1 MWNTY
6 CAGELNSVLHIP
18 DMASVRIGIY
28 DSTQKFL
35 LNQMLWRNQTD
46 EGSVYKNVKR
56 FGMHAEDGSYFDID
70 LNYQNFS
77 FRLEFF
83 SQEDHF
89 AFRVT
94 PLQTKDHIYFF
105 LSASIM
111 WMHKGSIE
119 VLNDSLSIKSDK
131 QSYIIN
137 TNAAVATHV
146 KVNTCLPGILLESN
160 KTFYITCNTDI
171 SPHQLDRQ
179 MDAARRQYICHSAHS
194 DGWLA
199 GASDALQKGLGW
211 NTIYD
216 HVKERI
222 CSPVSRSWCVQNG
235 KGFGS
240 YVLFEWDTFFS
251 ALMGATYSR
260 DFPHWQIDAIFQEI
274 TPDGMIPNF
283 GSERG
288 GSPDRSQPPVGSY
301 CILKLYQQ
309 FQDKS
314 LLERY
319 YEPLVH
325 WNKWWFENRDG
336 NSDGLL
342 EWGSNPNTAGEE
354 QGYFDSGNT
363 MVCAMYESGL
373 DNSPMYDHVAYNEK
387 TNTMELADV
396 GLNSLYALDCKCLA
410 VISNICGRTAE
421 EKLYHTE
428 YDRIKGLMNQKMY
441 DADMGMY
448 CNLHWNG
455 EKDYRFSPTNFYPL
469 LAGIPSAGQAKSM
482 VNGHL
487 LNEKEFW
494 GTYVIPS
501 ISKSCSAFT
510 DQDYWRG
517 RIWGP
522 MNFLVYEG
530 LKQYPCSEEFNRI
543 AYLFADKSLQL
554 FMKEWQEENH
564 IHENYNCLTGDGD
577 DKFNADPFYTWGAL
591 LTYIPMC
598 ELIYI
603 NPYGGIR
610 FGNFYTPPSL
620 IEGFLIGDSSYDLCT
635 ENGFVLSRNKMQLI
649 VSDEIIII
657 DQFTLTE
664 GNFSAVVITAK
675 SCCITLYP
683 QPEIMRYTLR
693 LPNGL
698 IIFDGSPDNPITLS
712 NINSENYS

>member
-6 CAGELNSVLHIP
+6 CAGELNSVLHLP
-18 DMASVRIGIY
+18 DMANIRIGIY
-28 DSTQKFL
+28 DCTQKFL
-35 LNQMLWRNQTD
+35 LDRMLWRNQSD
-46 EGSVYKNVKR
+46 EGVIYKNVKR
-56 FGMHAEDGSYFDID
+56 FGLHAEDGRYFDID
-70 LNYQNFS
+70 LNYQDFS

-83 SQEDHF
+83 SNEDRF
-89 AFRVT
+89 TYRVT
-94 PLQTKDHIYFF
+94 PLQKKENIYFF
-105 LSASIM
+105 LSASIL
-111 WMHKGSIE
+111 WMHKGSVE
-119 VLNDSLSIKSDK
+119 VLKDGLSVRTDK
-131 QSYIIN
+131 QSYMIN
-137 TNAAVATHV
+137 TNASIAADV
-146 KVNTCLPGILLESN
+146 KVNTSLPGILLESD
-160 KTFYITCNTDI
+160 KEFYVTSNIEIEPDLLAN
-171 SPHQLDRQ
+171 QL
-179 MDAARRQYICHSAHS
+179 DAARKQCISDSAHS
-194 DGWLA
+194 GGWLT
-199 GASDALQKGLGW
+199 GVSDALQKGMGW

-260 DFPHWQIDAIFQEI
+260 AFPRWQISAIFQEM
-274 TPDGMIPNF
+274 TSDGMIPNF

-309 FQDKS
+309 FQDKK

-319 YEPLVH
+319 YEPLVR
-325 WNKWWFENRDG
+325 WNQWWFKNRDG
-336 NSDGLL
+336 NRDGLL
-342 EWGSNPNTAGEE
+342 EWGSNPNPEGEDR
-354 QGYFDSGNT
+354 GYFDNGNT
-363 MVCAMYESGL
+363 ITCAMFESGL
-373 DNSPMYDHVAYNEK
+373 DNSPMYDDVAYNKK

-410 VISNICGRTAE
+410 VISHICDRISE
-421 EKLYHTE
+421 EKFYHAE
-428 YDRIKGLMNQKMY
+428 FQRVKGLMNDNMY
-441 DADMGMY
+441 DPDTGMY

-469 LAGIPSAGQAKSM
+469 LAGIPSDGQAKAM

-487 LNEKEFW
+487 LNEEEFW

-501 ISKSCSAFT
+501 ISKRCLAFS

-530 LKQYPCSEEFNRI
+530 LKQYSYLEEFNRI

-564 IHENYNCLTGDGD
+564 IHENYNCVTGDGD

-591 LTYIPMC
+591 LAYLPMC

-603 NPYGGIR
+603 NPYSGIR
-610 FGNFYTPPSL
+610 FGNAYAPAST
-620 IEGFLIGDSSYDLCT
+620 IEGFLIGDSTYDLCT
-635 ENGFVLSRNKMQLI
+635 ENGFRLSRNKQTFI
-649 VSDEIIII
+649 VSDEIILL
-657 DQFTLTE
+657 DNFTIAD
-664 GNFSAVVITAK
+664 GCFSAVVITAK
-675 SCCITLYP
+675 TCCITLYS
-683 QPEIMRYTLR
+683 QPEIKRYTLR
-693 LPNGL
+693 LTNGS
-698 IIFDGSPDNPITLS
+698 IIFDDILDSQQTFSL
-712 NINSENYS
+712 NSENSI

>member
-6 CAGELNSVLHIP
+6 CAGELNSVLHLP
-18 DMASVRIGIY
+18 DMASIRIGIY
-28 DSTQKFL
+28 DCTQKFL
-35 LNQMLWRNQTD
+35 LEQMLWRSQSD
-46 EGSVYKNVKR
+46 EGNRYKNVKR
-56 FGMHAEDGSYFDID
+56 FGLHAEDGSYFDID
-70 LNYQNFS
+70 LNYQDFS

-83 SQEDHF
+83 SKDNCF
-89 AFRVT
+89 AYRVT
-94 PLQTKDHIYFF
+94 PLQKKENIYFF
-105 LSASIM
+105 LSASIL
-111 WMHKGSIE
+111 WMHKGSVE
-119 VLNDSLSIKSDK
+119 VLKDGLSVRTGDDS
-131 QSYIIN
+131 YMIN
-137 TNAAVATHV
+137 TNASFVSHL
-146 KVNTCLPGILLESN
+146 KVNTSLPGILLSSEEV
-160 KTFYITCNTDI
+160 FYITCNMDVD
-171 SPHQLDRQ
+171 PDLLLREL
-179 MDAARRQYICHSAHS
+179 DAARRQCISRSARS
-194 DGWLA
+194 DGWLS
-199 GASDALQKGLGW
+199 GVSDALQKGMGW

-222 CSPVSRSWCVQNG
+222 CSPVSRAWCVQNG

-260 DFPHWQIDAIFQEI
+260 DFPHWQIKAIFQEI

-314 LLERY
+314 LLEQY
-319 YEPLVH
+319 YEPLVR

-342 EWGSNPNTAGEE
+342 EWGSNPNPDGKLR
-354 QGYFDSGNT
+354 GYFDNGNT
-363 MVCAMYESGL
+363 MACAMYESGL
-373 DNSPMYDHVAYNEK
+373 DNSPMYDYVAYNEK

-396 GLNSLYALDCKCLA
+396 GLNSLYALDCKSLA
-410 VISNICGRTAE
+410 YISQICGRITE
-421 EKLYHTE
+421 EKFYYGE
-428 YDRIKGLMNQKMY
+428 FERMKELMNQKMY
-441 DADMGMY
+441 DADTGMY

-469 LAGIPSAGQAKSM
+469 LAGIPSAGQAKAM

-487 LNEKEFW
+487 LNEDEFW

-501 ISKSCSAFT
+501 ISKNCSAFS

-530 LKQYPCSEEFNRI
+530 LKQYSCSEEFNRI
-543 AYLFADKSLQL
+543 AYLFADKSLRL
-554 FMKEWQEENH
+554 FMKEWRDECH
-564 IHENYNCLTGDGD
+564 IHENYNCITGDGD

-591 LTYIPMC
+591 LAYLPLC

-603 NPYGGIR
+603 NPYGGVR
-610 FGNFYTPPSL
+610 FGNFYASAST
-620 IEGFLIGDSSYDLCT
+620 IKGFLIGDNSYDLCT
-635 ENGFVLSRNKMQLI
+635 ENGFVLSRNKKQLL

-657 DQFTLTE
+657 D
-664 GNFSAVVITAK
+664 NFSFREGVLSAAVIT
-675 SCCITLYP
+675 STPCSITLYP
-683 QPEIMRYTLR
+683 QPEILRYTLS
-693 LPNGL
+693 LSNGK
-698 IIFDGSPDNPITLS
+698 IIFDGPLDEQKITLER
-712 NINSENYS
+712 IF

>member
-6 CAGELNSVLHIP
+6 CAGELNSVLHLP

-28 DSTQKFL
+28 DCTQKFL
-35 LNQMLWRNQTD
+35 LDHMLWRNQSV
-46 EGSVYKNVKR
+46 EGSMYKNVKR
-56 FGMHAEDGSYFDID
+56 FGLHSEDGSYFDID
-70 LNYQNFS
+70 LNYQDFS
-77 FRLEFF
+77 FRLEFV
-83 SQEDHF
+83 STDDRF
-89 AFRVT
+89 AYRVT
-94 PLQTKDHIYFF
+94 PLQKKEKIYFF
-105 LSASIM
+105 LCASIL
-111 WMHKGSIE
+111 WMHKGSVE
-119 VLNDSLSIKSDK
+119 VLQDGLSIRTENKDYMIK
-131 QSYIIN
+131 
-137 TNAAVATHV
+137 TNAPFISYV
-146 KVNTCLPGILLESN
+146 KVNTSLPGILVESN
-160 KTFYITCNTDI
+160 QVFYITCNMDI
-171 SPHQLDRQ
+171 EPDLIALHL
-179 MDAARRQYICHSAHS
+179 DAARRQCISSSAHS
-194 DGWLA
+194 GGWLA
-199 GASDALQKGLGW
+199 GVSDALQKGMGW

-222 CSPVSRSWCVQNG
+222 CSPVSRAWCVQNG

-260 DFPHWQIDAIFQEI
+260 EFPRWQIDAIFQEM
-274 TPDGMIPNF
+274 TSDGMIPNF

-319 YEPLVH
+319 YEPLVR

-336 NSDGLL
+336 NNDGLL
-342 EWGSNPNTAGEE
+342 EWGSNPNPCGTE
-354 QGYFDSGNT
+354 QGYFDNGNT
-363 MVCAMYESGL
+363 MACAMFESGL

-410 VISNICGRTAE
+410 FISRVCGRLTE
-421 EKLYHTE
+421 EKLYHAE
-428 YDRIKGLMNQKMY
+428 FERIKGLMNQKMY
-441 DADMGMY
+441 DPNAGMY

-469 LAGIPSAGQAKSM
+469 LAGIPSAGQAKAM

-487 LNEKEFW
+487 LNENEFW

-501 ISKSCSAFT
+501 ISKNCSAFS

-530 LKQYPCSEEFNRI
+530 LKQYSCLDEFNRI
-543 AYLFADKSLQL
+543 AYLFADKSLKL
-554 FMKEWQEENH
+554 FMNEWNEESH
-564 IHENYNCLTGDGD
+564 IHENYNCITGDGD

-591 LTYIPMC
+591 LAYLPMC
-598 ELIYI
+598 ELIYVH
-603 NPYGGIR
+603 PYGGIR
-610 FGNFYTPPSL
+610 FGNFYAPVST
-620 IEGFLIGDSSYDLCT
+620 IEGFLIGSSSYDLCT
-635 ENGFVLSRNKMQLI
+635 KNGFMLNRNNKQLI
-649 VSDEIIII
+649 SSDQMIIV
-657 DQFTLTE
+657 DHFTLTE
-664 GNFSAVVITAK
+664 GTFSAIVIT
-675 SCCITLYP
+675 SITCCITLYP
-683 QPEIMRYTLR
+683 QPEIIHYTLQ
-693 LPNGL
+693 LSNGL
-698 IIFDGSPDNPITLS
+698 IIFDGVLDKQITFSQL
-712 NINSENYS
+712 NSENSV